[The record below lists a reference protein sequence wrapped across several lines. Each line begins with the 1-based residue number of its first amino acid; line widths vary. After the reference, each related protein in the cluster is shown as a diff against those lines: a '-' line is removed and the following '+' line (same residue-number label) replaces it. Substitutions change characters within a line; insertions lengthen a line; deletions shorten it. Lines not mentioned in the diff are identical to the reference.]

1 MDLQQ
6 NEFDRILFFE
16 HARKTAEAEY
26 SKNPLDAD
34 VSPQFFFFFYF
45 FFIFLDFFFVKLR
58 KISTFL

>member
-34 VSPQFFFFFYF
+34 VSPQFSYF
-45 FFIFLDFFFVKLR
+45 FHFFLFFLIF
-58 KISTFL
+58 FL